1 MAHNLRQQVSRWCFT
16 INNYTDE
23 DITRLDALNV
33 KYLVYG
39 KEVGQQGTPHL
50 QGFVVFHRTHP
61 RSTAQRLLC
70 PRAHL
75 EVTRGTNQQA
85 ADYCKKDGDYV
96 ERGDLS
102 GRSGHRTD
110 WDRFTDFVLELGRIP
125 TERELIL
132 HNPSLFARYARRCS
146 QIARALLPEPDL
158 VNDAT
163 PRFGWQTRVSGLVQ
177 SDIPPSDR
185 TVYFVVDPDGNSG
198 KSWMCRWALSKF
210 PSKVQVLKIGKRD
223 DLAYAIDE
231 TKRVFLFDVPR
242 EQMQYLQYSILE
254 MLKDRMIFSP
264 KYESG
269 MKILPVSVQVIVFS
283 NEQPNEEALT
293 HDRYEIINVTE
304 DN

>member
-1 MAHNLRQQVSRWCFT
+1 
-16 INNYTDE
+16 
-23 DITRLDALNV
+23 
-33 KYLVYG
+33 
-39 KEVGQQGTPHL
+39 
-50 QGFVVFHRTHP
+50 
-61 RSTAQRLLC
+61 
-70 PRAHL
+70 
-75 EVTRGTNQQA
+75 
-85 ADYCKKDGDYV
+85 
-96 ERGDLS
+96 
-102 GRSGHRTD
+102 
-110 WDRFTDFVLELGRIP
+110 
-125 TERELIL
+125 
-132 HNPSLFARYARRCS
+132 
-146 QIARALLPEPDL
+146 
-158 VNDAT
+158 
-163 PRFGWQTRVSGLVQ
+163 
-177 SDIPPSDR
+177 
-185 TVYFVVDPDGNSG
+185 
-198 KSWMCRWALSKF
+198 MCRWALSKF